1 MNSSNKSNER
11 EEEGGRMQEEGS
23 GVVDGELNELLFFF
37 ILNSFIIYL
46 HGFYVLCIKLEK
58 KKKHRDFIA
67 RL

>member
-1 MNSSNKSNER
+1 MSER
-11 EEEGGRMQEEGS
+11 RKEEGCKRRGA
-23 GVVDGELNELLFFF
+23 VVDGELNELLFFF

>member
-1 MNSSNKSNER
+1 MSER
-11 EEEGGRMQEEGS
+11 RKEEGCKRRGV
-23 GVVDGELNELLFFF
+23 VVDGELNELLFFF

-58 KKKHRDFIA
+58 KKKHRGFIA

>member
-1 MNSSNKSNER
+1 
-11 EEEGGRMQEEGS
+11 MQEEGS

>member
-1 MNSSNKSNER
+1 MSER
-11 EEEGGRMQEEGS
+11 RKEEGCKRRGA
-23 GVVDGELNELLFFF
+23 VVDGELKNELLFFF

>member
-1 MNSSNKSNER
+1 MSER
-11 EEEGGRMQEEGS
+11 RKEEGCKRR

-37 ILNSFIIYL
+37 ILNSFIINL

>member
-1 MNSSNKSNER
+1 MSER
-11 EEEGGRMQEEGS
+11 RKEEGCKRRGV
-23 GVVDGELNELLFFF
+23 VVDGELKNELLFFF

>member
-1 MNSSNKSNER
+1 MSER
-11 EEEGGRMQEEGS
+11 RKEEGCKRRGV
-23 GVVDGELNELLFFF
+23 VVDGELNELLFFF